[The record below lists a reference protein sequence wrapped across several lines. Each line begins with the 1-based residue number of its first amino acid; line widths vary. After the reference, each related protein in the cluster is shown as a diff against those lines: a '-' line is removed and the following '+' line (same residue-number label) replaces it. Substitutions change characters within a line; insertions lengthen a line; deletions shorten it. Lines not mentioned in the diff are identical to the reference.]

1 MFIRQMARKAE
12 LENMI
17 AAEIWSLSSPTSEGT
32 REGTRAHEM
41 AMWNEMD

>member
-17 AAEIWSLSSPTSEGT
+17 AAGIWSLSSPPTSEGT
-32 REGTRAHEM
+32 REGIRAHEI
-41 AMWNEMD
+41 AV